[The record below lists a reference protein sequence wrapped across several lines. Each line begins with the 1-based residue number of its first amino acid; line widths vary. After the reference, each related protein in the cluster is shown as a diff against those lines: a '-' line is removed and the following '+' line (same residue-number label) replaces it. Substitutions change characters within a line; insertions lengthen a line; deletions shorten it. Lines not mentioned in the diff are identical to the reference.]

1 MIKSVYFLRKVPI
14 VGSLGGI
21 LLKKYNSIRFK
32 TRKKRFLKYGNET
45 LLKVKKAL
53 ECENLL
59 FWLDY
64 GTLLGAYREHD
75 FIKHDFDLDIGMWLK
90 DADAAK
96 QAMIKNG
103 FKLIRFFRVKDEEEK
118 VEYCFAYKGVSI
130 DIFFY
135 VQKEN
140 VALSYSF
147 TPIIGMCRLNY
158 PNKCGVYSIKFP
170 YTGFRQILFKGN
182 LYNVPLQTDKYLS
195 AHYGSTFMEPDPTFN
210 DEKISNATFYSL
222 EEKEGIAV
230 IYEYL

>member
-1 MIKSVYFLRKVPI
+1 MF
-14 VGSLGGI
+14 
-21 LLKKYNSIRFK
+21 
-32 TRKKRFLKYGNET
+32 
-45 LLKVKKAL
+45 
-53 ECENLL
+53 
-59 FWLDY
+59 
-64 GTLLGAYREHD
+64 
-75 FIKHDFDLDIGMWLK
+75 
-90 DADAAK
+90 DAAK
-96 QAMIKNG
+96 VLPA
-103 FKLIRFFRVKDEEEK
+103 
-118 VEYCFAYKGVSI
+118 
-130 DIFFY
+130 
-135 VQKEN
+135 
-140 VALSYSF
+140 SYSF

>member
-1 MIKSVYFLRKVPI
+1 M
-14 VGSLGGI
+14 
-21 LLKKYNSIRFK
+21 
-32 TRKKRFLKYGNET
+32 
-45 LLKVKKAL
+45 
-53 ECENLL
+53 
-59 FWLDY
+59 
-64 GTLLGAYREHD
+64 LGAYREHD

-182 LYNVPLQTDKYLS
+182 LYNVPLQTDKYLI
-195 AHYGSTFMEPDPTFN
+195 AHYGITFKEPVPTFN
-210 DEKISNATFYSL
+210 DVKISKATFYSL

>member
-1 MIKSVYFLRKVPI
+1 MIKNNDFFAKTVSNFFLYLTI
-14 VGSLGGI
+14 
-21 LLKKYNSIRFK
+21 
-32 TRKKRFLKYGNET
+32 
-45 LLKVKKAL
+45 
-53 ECENLL
+53 
-59 FWLDY
+59 
-64 GTLLGAYREHD
+64 
-75 FIKHDFDLDIGMWLK
+75 
-90 DADAAK
+90 K

-195 AHYGSTFMEPDPTFN
+195 AHYGVLLWNLIQLLMMKKFLMRPF
-210 DEKISNATFYSL
+210 IL
-222 EEKEGIAV
+222 
-230 IYEYL
+230 